1 MTTKV
6 KGINSRRGGY
16 KAAGR
21 GGVDVTWRGR
31 ALQVRAAAIRK
42 ARSPTTVSR
51 VRRTRK
57 AEAYLFHNQTIQL
70 NRNRE

>member
-6 KGINSRRGGY
+6 KGINSRRSGY

-21 GGVDVTWRGR
+21 GGADVTWRGR
-31 ALQVRAAAIRK
+31 ALQVRAAAIGK

-57 AEAYLFHNQTIQL
+57 AEAHLFHNPKL